1 METQVS
7 SQRPNETDLGY
18 SRRIAETQTP
28 LQMKTKKIK
37 VLDTFQTYTAALA
50 KTTEASAFLWRDA
63 VCFANAK
70 QQEKLERYM
79 QISEDLKKEI
89 FYNKHTG
96 KWSWRDRG
104 CKESHGEFATFF
116 DALCDVV
123 SPYLENE
130 E

>member
-1 METQVS
+1 
-7 SQRPNETDLGY
+7 
-18 SRRIAETQTP
+18 
-28 LQMKTKKIK
+28 MKTKKTK
-37 VLDTFQTYTAALA
+37 VLDTFQIYTEALA
-50 KTTEASAFLWRDA
+50 KTTEASALLWRDA
-63 VCFANAK
+63 VSFARAK
-70 QQEKLERYM
+70 QQEELERYM

>member
-1 METQVS
+1 
-7 SQRPNETDLGY
+7 
-18 SRRIAETQTP
+18 
-28 LQMKTKKIK
+28 MKTTKTKA
-37 VLDTFQTYTAALA
+37 LNTFQIYTEALA
-50 KTTEASAFLWRDA
+50 KTTEASALLWRDA

-70 QQEKLERYM
+70 QLERLERYM

-104 CKESHGEFATFF
+104 CKESFDGFATFF

-123 SPYLENE
+123 SLYLENE